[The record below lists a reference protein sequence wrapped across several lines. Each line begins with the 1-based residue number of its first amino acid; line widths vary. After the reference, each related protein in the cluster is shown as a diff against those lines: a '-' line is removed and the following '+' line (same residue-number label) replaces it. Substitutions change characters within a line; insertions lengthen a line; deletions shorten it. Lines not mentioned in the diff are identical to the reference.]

1 MKIERI
7 YTSLKSGAAQV
18 EQDLVSV
25 VAGSG
30 IEGDRNF
37 GRHDEP
43 GQNLTLVEIE
53 EIEASLSEQ
62 GREAALSITHRN
74 LLTRGVRLNELVGV
88 EFWVGEVKLKG
99 VELCEPCLGMGTTLS
114 SLGISPAGVV
124 KRFLHRGGLRTDVL
138 SSGVIQ
144 RGAAV
149 IVPPNPSVKGTN
161 CGEPQ
166 FAPYLER

>member
-7 YTSLKSGAAQV
+7 YTSWKSGAAQI

-43 GQNLTLVEIE
+43 GQNLTLIEIE
-53 EIEASLSEQ
+53 EIEAFLSEQ
-62 GREAALSITHRN
+62 RREAELSITHRN

-99 VELCEPCLGMGTTLS
+99 VELCEPCLGMGSALS
-114 SLGISPAGVV
+114 SPGISPAGVV

-149 IVPPNPSVKGTN
+149 TVPPNPSVKGTS
-161 CGEPQ
+161 CGKPQ
-166 FAPYLER
+166 AAPYLER